1 MSLVQVAQGCL
12 FMAALVFVWP
22 AAAQSTAGNKAAAEA
37 LFEEGR
43 TLMQKHQYGEAC
55 SKLEASQNL
64 DAGLGTLMLL
74 SDCYEKTGR
83 TASAWATFR
92 EAAAV
97 ARMQGDEE
105 REKVARARADALE
118 PNLAKL
124 VIRGPESTMQIEG
137 LQVKMNGQAVAKAQ
151 WGTLIPVDPGEV
163 DFEVSAP
170 GYKSWQLTAQVVQG
184 PSETAIDIPELQRME
199 QAADTPTET
208 TTALQDGGSGSA
220 EASLSMDS
228 GSTGSDDAFKTV
240 GLALGIA
247 GVVGAGVGAYFGL
260 RAKSKNDKSEDHC
273 ISKNQCFAEGVDL
286 RDDAKSAATAS
297 TIAFGLGGAL
307 LVAGGVL
314 YFTSSDSE
322 TAEARPALRWT
333 SSLSPVGGQLG
344 LEGSW

>member
-1 MSLVQVAQGCL
+1 MGALLFVSL
-12 FMAALVFVWP
+12 P
-22 AAAQSTAGNKAAAEA
+22 AAAQSAAGNKAAAEA
-37 LFEEGR
+37 LFEEAR
-43 TLMQKHQYGEAC
+43 TLMQNQQYREAC

-97 ARMQGDEE
+97 ARMQGDEK
-105 REKVARARADALE
+105 REKVARARAESLE

-124 VIRGPESTMQIEG
+124 VIRGPEGTMQLEG
-137 LQVKMNGQAVAKAQ
+137 LQVKMNGQVVAKAQ

-170 GYKSWQLTAQVVQG
+170 GYKPWQLTAQVVPG
-184 PSETAIDIPELQRME
+184 PSETAIDIPELQQE
-199 QAADTPTET
+199 ETNASPEPAAPAQGKTPE
-208 TTALQDGGSGSA
+208 SA
-220 EASLSMDS
+220 EAPLLVDS
-228 GSTGSDDAFKTV
+228 GAHSDTTSKSV
-240 GLALGIA
+240 GLALGIG
-247 GVVGAGVGAYFGL
+247 GVVAAGVGAYFGL
-260 RAKSKNDKSEDHC
+260 RAKSKNDESEDHC
-273 ISKNQCFAEGVDL
+273 ISKTQCFAEGVEL

-297 TIAFGLGGAL
+297 TIAFGLSGAL

-314 YFTSSDSE
+314 YFTSSDSGV
-322 TAEARPALRWT
+322 TQAAPALRWT
-333 SSLSPVGGQLG
+333 SRLGPGGGELG